1 MLKGAP
7 SSMGLIWL
15 AVLASA
21 CLLLPWLPL
30 EDPLQL
36 DLGHALQG
44 PTASHLAGTDPLGRD
59 IFSRLLWAGRP
70 TLLIVAGATSL
81 DLLLAVVIG
90 TLAAFRRGWLD
101 RLVLLAIDLFWSIP
115 FVVFVVLVVA
125 VTGVSVFTLICTIAG
140 INWVAATRIIRAE
153 VLRLRSADFVRRAR
167 AFGFPKSAIL
177 LSEVG
182 PNLLPL
188 LLNLAAYTAIEV
200 LTLETGLAFLGLS
213 LPAPAPTWGGL
224 LAEGLSYVQSAWWL
238 AGSTAIVI
246 TMTLTS
252 LHLLAR
258 EIETNLD

>member
-1 MLKGAP
+1 MPKGA
-7 SSMGLIWL
+7 SRSLGLLWL
-15 AVLASA
+15 AVLVLA

-36 DLGHALQG
+36 DLGHTLQG
-44 PTASHLAGTDPLGRD
+44 PTASHLTGTDALGRD
-59 IFSRLLWAGRP
+59 IFSRLLWASRP
-70 TLLIVAGATSL
+70 TILIVAGATSL
-81 DLLLAVVIG
+81 DLLLAIVFG
-90 TLAAFRRGWLD
+90 TLAASRGGWLD

-125 VTGVSVFTLICTIAG
+125 VTGVSVITLICTIAG

-188 LLNLAAYTAIEV
+188 LLNLGAYTAIEV

-224 LAEGLSYVQSAWWL
+224 LAEGLSYFQSAWWL

-246 TMTLTS
+246 TVTLGS

-258 EIETNLD
+258 DIETSLD